1 MRHPRRRRA
10 SRLPRVEW
18 ASRPT
23 PLRGMEWN
31 AGAGLDGPPDH
42 QARWRVVAV
51 VVALLETVLLGWLI
65 GGSYFQVRQVV
76 VTGNQRLS
84 AAGVRSGAGLDRP
97 GSVFA
102 VDAATIRRKL
112 TADAWIR
119 DAQITASMPDRVD
132 VAVDE
137 WQPVA
142 VFVPGGRGRAF
153 FLSDQGAVLGPA
165 PSADAAL
172 EIDAPTAPDPKPG
185 QRPIAVRLLKALV
198 NIKRGLPDLVGQDAR
213 AFEIDGC
220 GNVTMTTQKGWKAY
234 FGRVITPEEFA
245 TLDSKLGALKAVS
258 TQEDL
263 NSPDLEYVN
272 LMNPS
277 LPATGH
283 KAKPAPSPSPSPART
298 SSPAPAPSPSAITPV
313 VTCR

>member
-1 MRHPRRRRA
+1 
-10 SRLPRVEW
+10 
-18 ASRPT
+18 
-23 PLRGMEWN
+23 MEWN
-31 AGAGLDGPPDH
+31 AGSGLGEQPAGK
-42 QARWRVVAV
+42 RWTRALAV
-51 VVALLETVLLGWLI
+51 LLSLLELGALLWLTA
-65 GGSYFQVRQVV
+65 GTAFQVRQVT

-84 AAGVRSGAGLDRP
+84 AADVRSAAGLDRP

-119 DAQITASMPDRVD
+119 DARVTVSLPDRVD
-132 VAVDE
+132 ISVDE

-153 FLSDQGAVLGPA
+153 FLSDQGVVLGPA
-165 PSADAAL
+165 PSAAAAL
-172 EIDAPTAPDPKPG
+172 EVDAPVAPDPKAG
-185 QRPIAVRLLKALV
+185 QRPVAVRLLTALV
-198 NIKRGLPDLVGQDAR
+198 NIQRGLPGLVGQDVR

-220 GNVTMTTQKGWKAY
+220 GNLTMTTKKGWKAY

-245 TLDSKLGALKAVS
+245 TLDSKLAALKAVS
-258 TQEDL
+258 TREDL
-263 NSPDLEYVN
+263 NSSDLEYVN

-283 KAKPAPSPSPSPART
+283 KTKPSPSPSPARS